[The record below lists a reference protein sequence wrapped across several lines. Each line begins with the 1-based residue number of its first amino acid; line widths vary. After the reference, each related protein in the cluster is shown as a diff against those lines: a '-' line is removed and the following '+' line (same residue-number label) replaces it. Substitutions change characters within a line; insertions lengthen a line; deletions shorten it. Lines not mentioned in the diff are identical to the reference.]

1 MLLSSIVHHN
11 VPQLPG
17 CHCQKVAVILPSKEP
32 VTACPASVSYKLQK
46 YIRRYRAGV
55 AVAFLLALI
64 IIAFGIVEAVQ
75 LRRTT
80 RDRDRANR
88 MTKFMTGV
96 YRVSNPGSR
105 ITAQEI
111 LDNAAKKVR
120 TELANDPE
128 LQAQMMDV
136 MGTLYYGL
144 GLYPQAESLLSRALG
159 IRRAVLGPEH
169 LQTVQLMH
177 SLANALTKEGCP
189 KAEKLYRETLAIR
202 LRINGP
208 DHPDTLN
215 SLDTLGDTLDYED
228 RYSEAEQLE
237 RESLNIQR
245 RDLGPEHP
253 DTLKEASRRQKNF
266 LRGLESS

>member
-1 MLLSSIVHHN
+1 VSCERQLQTTKVHSPVSSGRRSSIPIGLN
-11 VPQLPG
+11 NYCFWNRG
-17 CHCQKVAVILPSKEP
+17 SGT
-32 VTACPASVSYKLQK
+32 TAPDYTGA
-46 YIRRYRAGV
+46 RPRY
-55 AVAFLLALI
+55 
-64 IIAFGIVEAVQ
+64 
-75 LRRTT
+75 
-80 RDRDRANR
+80 R

-111 LDNAAKKVR
+111 LDNTAKEVG